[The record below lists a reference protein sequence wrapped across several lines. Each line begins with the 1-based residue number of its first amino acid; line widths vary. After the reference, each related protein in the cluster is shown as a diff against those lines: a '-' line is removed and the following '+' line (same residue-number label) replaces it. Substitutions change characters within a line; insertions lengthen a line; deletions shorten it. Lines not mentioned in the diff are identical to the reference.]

1 MTPVEYLIVAGIA
14 LWAIPAFA
22 VTLMTLLYGR

>member
-1 MTPVEYLIVAGIA
+1 MTQTLIVAVVAI
-14 LWAIPAFA
+14 WAIPAFA